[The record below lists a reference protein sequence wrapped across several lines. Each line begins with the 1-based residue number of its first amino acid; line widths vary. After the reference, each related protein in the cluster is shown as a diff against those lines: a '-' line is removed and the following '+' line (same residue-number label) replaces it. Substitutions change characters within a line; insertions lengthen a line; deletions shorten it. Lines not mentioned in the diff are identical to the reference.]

1 MMFLKRFLKRAY
13 KMEDPKSLEERVR
26 KLEYVFGEGAR
37 DTVRETQQ
45 EILKELYELRDAL
58 QQDLASS
65 NSGPVSQEVQNE
77 LSALREENQKLKY
90 RISHLKKHIS

>member
-1 MMFLKRFLKRAY
+1 
-13 KMEDPKSLEERVR
+13 MEDPKSLEERVR